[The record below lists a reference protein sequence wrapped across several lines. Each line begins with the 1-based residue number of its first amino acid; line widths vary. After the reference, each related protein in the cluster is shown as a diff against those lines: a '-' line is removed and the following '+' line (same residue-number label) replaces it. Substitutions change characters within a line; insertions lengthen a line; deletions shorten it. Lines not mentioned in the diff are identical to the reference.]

1 MESIS
6 IIETDKISEKVK
18 IILGQTDYSEET
30 AMDKLKEFN
39 FDEIKVIKSY
49 LGITEKNDKT
59 IKSVNQEIFK
69 QIRYRMDANMREY
82 KERVEKGT
90 AKNLL

>member
-30 AMDKLKEFN
+30 ALVKLKEFN
-39 FDEIKVIKSY
+39 FDEIKVIKAY
-49 LGITEKNDKT
+49 LGISEKKVEN

-69 QIRYRMDANMREY
+69 QIRYRMDSNMREY
-82 KERVEKGT
+82 KDRVEKGT